1 MKNITTHRQFRHINM
16 LIAIIITCPLHNVSV
31 DRKRTKPSCFCLLYI
46 RVDIYIYIYVAKI
59 LNQAINFIKVGNSV
73 TAQTVLTLF
82 HVQSQNN
89 LNNIVLFFFID
100 PIRVIINKTQ
110 VFKKTQCVYV
120 IDKKTFNKSSLK
132 ILTSR
137 GFIHVRPLKFLLHI
151 NCYMHNI
158 KTTPKYKFQLTRV
171 SS

>member
-31 DRKRTKPSCFCLLYI
+31 DRKRTKPSFFVFFTY
-46 RVDIYIYIYVAKI
+46 VQIYIYVAKI

-73 TAQTVLTLF
+73 TAKTVFTLF

-100 PIRVIINKTQ
+100 PTRVIINKTQ

-158 KTTPKYKFQLTRV
+158 KTTTKYKFQLTRV
-171 SS
+171 YS

>member
-31 DRKRTKPSCFCLLYI
+31 DRKRTKPSFFCLLYI
-46 RVDIYIYIYVAKI
+46 RVAKL

-73 TAQTVLTLF
+73 TAQTVFTLF

-137 GFIHVRPLKFLLHI
+137 CFIHVRPLKFLLHI